1 MANARLRLVRIYG
14 TTVRVLAS
22 YVWLRARRPLLAPER
37 YAALLTRSHRA
48 NARRIHDAILVAGG
62 LFIKVGQLISILTN
76 FLPPEFRQELE
87 GLQDQLPPRRFDEII
102 ARIRVELGA
111 SPDELFQEFDRTPI
125 ATASLAQV
133 HAATLSDGRRVAVKA
148 QHTDIE
154 QIARVDLDTIRR
166 LLKIVQWFTGVR
178 GLESYHPEISQMI
191 AEELDFSKEAE
202 NIERIG
208 RNFAGDPM
216 VRCPSVVYDRSS
228 RRVLTTAFVD
238 GIKITAFD
246 ALAEAGFDRRTLAEQ
261 IVTAYCKMIFVD
273 GVYHADPHPG
283 NIFVGPD
290 GGIIFV
296 DFGAVGVLAPHMKQG
311 IPAFFEGVIRRDPKR
326 ITDAIRT
333 MGFVAHDAAQ
343 GDVAGRVI
351 RYFQQRFFEQIAAES
366 WSLGSLQVDM
376 RTRLE
381 ALADLRKLD
390 VSFRQLT
397 STFQVPKDWV
407 LLERTLLLLLGLC
420 TELDPSWNPMTVIR
434 PYLEVVVLGR
444 DRDWGELLR
453 GSIKDMARTA
463 IAIPDDLQRALE
475 RVNRGDL
482 EVRVPE
488 ITDAARVLY
497 AASHQLIYSILGAVA
512 GIVAFQAYDR
522 GRTALAVA
530 LTIGGIACLVALVVS
545 MTTTRPPRR

>member
-1 MANARLRLVRIYG
+1 MTHARLRLVRIYG

-22 YVWLRARRPLLAPER
+22 YLWLRVRRPLIAPAR
-37 YAALLTRSHRA
+37 YSAMLTSRHRA
-48 NARRIHDAILVAGG
+48 NARRIRDAIVSAGG

-76 FLPPEFRQELE
+76 FLPTEFRQELE
-87 GLQDQLPPRRFDEII
+87 GLQDQLPPRPFDEIA

-133 HAATLSDGRRVAVKA
+133 HAATLADGRRVAVKA
-148 QHTDIE
+148 QHADIE
-154 QIARVDLDTIRR
+154 RIARIDLDTIRR
-166 LLKIVQWFTGVR
+166 LLRIVQLFTGVR
-178 GLESYHPEISQMI
+178 GIESYHPEISQMI
-191 AEELDFSKEAE
+191 AEELDFLKEAD
-202 NIERIG
+202 NIERIAG
-208 RNFAGDPM
+208 NFAGDRM
-216 VRCPSVVYDRSS
+216 VRCPSVVHERSS

-238 GIKITAFD
+238 GTKITAFD
-246 ALAEAGFDRRTLAEQ
+246 ALAARGFERRVLAER
-261 IVTAYCKMIFVD
+261 IVTAYCRMIFVD

-283 NIFVGPD
+283 NIFVASD
-290 GGIIFV
+290 GAIVFV
-296 DFGAVGVLAPHMKQG
+296 DFGAVGVLAPHMKKG
-311 IPAFFEGVIRRDPKR
+311 IPEFFEGVIRRDPKR

-333 MGFVAHDAAQ
+333 MGFVAHEAGR

-351 RYFQQRFFEQIAAES
+351 EYFQRRFFEQIAAES

-434 PYLEVVVLGR
+434 PYLEDVVLGQ

-463 IAIPDDLQRALE
+463 ITIPDDLQRVLV
-475 RVNRGDL
+475 RVNSGDL

-488 ITDAARVLY
+488 VTDAARMLY
-497 AASHQLIYSILGAVA
+497 AASHQLIYCILGAVA

-522 GRTALAVA
+522 GRTLLAVA
-530 LTIGGIACLVALVVS
+530 LTAAGIACLVALVTS
-545 MTTTRPPRR
+545 MLRTRQPRR

>member
-22 YVWLRARRPLLAPER
+22 YLWLRARRPLVAPER
-37 YAALLTRSHRA
+37 YSALLTMRHRA

-76 FLPPEFRQELE
+76 FLPVEFRQELE
-87 GLQDQLPPRRFDEII
+87 GLQDQLPPRPFDEIT

-133 HAATLSDGRRVAVKA
+133 HAATLADGRRVAVKA

-154 QIARVDLDTIRR
+154 RIARVDLDTIRR

-216 VRCPSVVYDRSS
+216 VRCPSVVHELSS
-228 RRVLTTAFVD
+228 RRVLTTEFVD
-238 GIKITAFD
+238 GTKITAFD
-246 ALAEAGFDRRTLAEQ
+246 ALAERGFDRRVLAEQ

-290 GGIIFV
+290 GAIIFV
-296 DFGAVGVLAPHMKQG
+296 DFGAVGVLAPHMKHG
-311 IPAFFEGVIRRDPKR
+311 IPAFFEGVIRRDPRR

-333 MGFVAHDAAQ
+333 MGFVAHDAGQ

-366 WSLGSLQVDM
+366 WSL
-376 RTRLE
+376 
-381 ALADLRKLD
+381 
-390 VSFRQLT
+390 
-397 STFQVPKDWV
+397 
-407 LLERTLLLLLGLC
+407 
-420 TELDPSWNPMTVIR
+420 
-434 PYLEVVVLGR
+434 
-444 DRDWGELLR
+444 
-453 GSIKDMARTA
+453 
-463 IAIPDDLQRALE
+463 
-475 RVNRGDL
+475 
-482 EVRVPE
+482 
-488 ITDAARVLY
+488 
-497 AASHQLIYSILGAVA
+497 
-512 GIVAFQAYDR
+512 
-522 GRTALAVA
+522 
-530 LTIGGIACLVALVVS
+530 
-545 MTTTRPPRR
+545 

>member
-1 MANARLRLVRIYG
+1 MAHARLRLVRIYA
-14 TTVRVLAS
+14 TTARVLAS
-22 YVWLRARRPLLAPER
+22 YLWLRLRRPLLSSAEYSTR
-37 YAALLTRSHRA
+37 LTSRHRA
-48 NARRIHDAILVAGG
+48 NARRIRDAIIAAGG

-76 FLPPEFRQELE
+76 FLPTEFRQELE
-87 GLQDQLPPRRFDEII
+87 GLQDQLPPRPFEEIT
-102 ARIRVELGA
+102 ARIRAELGA
-111 SPDELFQEFDRTPI
+111 GPDELFQEFDRTPI

-133 HAATLSDGRRVAVKA
+133 HAATLADGRRVAVKA
-148 QHTDIE
+148 QHADIE
-154 QIARVDLDTIRR
+154 RIARVDLDTIQR
-166 LLKIVQWFTGVR
+166 LLKIVQFFTGVR
-178 GLESYHPEISQMI
+178 GIESYHPEISQMI
-191 AEELDFSKEAE
+191 AEELDFSKEAD

-216 VRCPSVVYDRSS
+216 VRCPSVVHERSS
-228 RRVLTTAFVD
+228 RRVLTTVFVD

-246 ALAEAGFDRRTLAEQ
+246 ALAARGFERRVLAER
-261 IVTAYCKMIFVD
+261 IVAAYCKMIFVD

-283 NIFVGPD
+283 NIFVAPD
-290 GGIIFV
+290 GAIVFV

-311 IPAFFEGVIRRDPKR
+311 IPAFFEGVIRRDPKA

-333 MGFVAHDAAQ
+333 MGFVAHDAGR

-351 RYFQQRFFEQIAAES
+351 AYFQQRFLEQIAAES

-390 VSFRQLT
+390 ISFRQLT

-420 TELDPSWNPMTVIR
+420 TELDPSWSPMTVIR
-434 PYLEVVVLGR
+434 PYLEAVVLGR

-463 IAIPDDLQRALE
+463 ITIPEDLQRVLVRANSGELE
-475 RVNRGDL
+475 I
-482 EVRVPE
+482 RVPE

-497 AASHQLIYSILGAVA
+497 AAAHQLIFAILGAVA

-522 GRTALAVA
+522 GRTLLALA
-530 LTIGGIACLVALVVS
+530 LTAGGIACLTALVVS
-545 MTTTRPPRR
+545 MVRTRQPTR